1 MRFFLGLTFIFVCAT
16 AAIAQDT
23 PSWEIFGGY
32 SMLRQPRIQAGDFS
46 AVNGLTPAQVQALIG
61 QPITA
66 NNSGVNMHGF
76 EGSVTVYVKKQ
87 FGLTGDFS
95 THFKSEPQTFFG
107 NPSRAKLR
115 TSNFL
120 GGPQV
125 KFFNAQ
131 KVTPFMHA
139 LFGAS
144 RNRNQV
150 SNALATATDEYT
162 SFAMAIGGGLD
173 LNLSKHVDIR
183 LLQVEWVPVFAKDRR
198 VIATDNVVYDI
209 RGTRRNDWRFAVG
222 IVLK

>member
-16 AAIAQDT
+16 ATLGQDT
-23 PSWEIFGGY
+23 PKWEVFGGY
-32 SMLRQPRIQAGDFS
+32 SHLRQPRIKSGDFRT
-46 AVNGLTPAQVQALIG
+46 VNGLTPAQVQALIG

-66 NNSGVNMHGF
+66 NNASVGLNGF
-76 EGSVTVYVKKQ
+76 DAAVTVYLKKQ

-95 THFKSEPQTFFG
+95 ANFKSEPQTFFG
-107 NPSRAKLR
+107 NPSRAKIR
-115 TSNFL
+115 TLNFL

-125 KFFNAQ
+125 KFFNEH

-150 SNALATATDEYT
+150 TNALATATDEYT
-162 SFAMAIGGGLD
+162 SFAMALGGGLD
-173 LNLSKHVDIR
+173 LKVSKRIDIR
-183 LLQVEWVPVFAKDRR
+183 VFQVEWVPVFTKDRR
-198 VIATDNVVYDI
+198 VISTDNTIFDI
-209 RGTRRNDWRFAVG
+209 RGIRRNDWRFAVG